1 MMFISDL
8 LSFSYDVL
16 IDVYI
21 NGLIDDVIN
30 DLIVEL
36 LINYLLGLKCMCA
49 SGKKL

>member
-1 MMFISDL
+1 MMWITNL

-16 IDVYI
+16 IDVCI

-36 LINYLLGLKCMCA
+36 LGILSFRVKMYGFVWSL
-49 SGKKL
+49 